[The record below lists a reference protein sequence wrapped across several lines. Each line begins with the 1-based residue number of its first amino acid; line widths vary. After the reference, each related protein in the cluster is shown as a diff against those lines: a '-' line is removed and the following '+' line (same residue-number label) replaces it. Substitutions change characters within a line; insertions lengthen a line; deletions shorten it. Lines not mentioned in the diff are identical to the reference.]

1 MGLGGD
7 GGILTENEY
16 GPNLKIIE
24 SNNQIKELQTIIR
37 DRYNEIK
44 IKLGYV

>member
-7 GGILTENEY
+7 GTLVENDY

-37 DRYNEIK
+37 DRFVFMK
-44 IKLGYV
+44 K

>member
-7 GGILTENEY
+7 GTLAENDY

-37 DRYNEIK
+37 DRFVFTK
-44 IKLGYV
+44 K